1 MDLVQI
7 KRLSKLLEKARL
19 EEHILETFILVLM
32 ESGTESHGKNNQ
44 LKYIEKSIIAQIIMM
59 LMLINMLLSVEH
71 H

>member
-1 MDLVQI
+1 
-7 KRLSKLLEKARL
+7 
-19 EEHILETFILVLM
+19 M
-32 ESGTESHGKNNQ
+32 ERGTESHGKNNQ

>member
-32 ESGTESHGKNNQ
+32 ERGTESHGKNNQ
-44 LKYIEKSIIAQIIMM
+44 LKYIEKSIAQIIMM